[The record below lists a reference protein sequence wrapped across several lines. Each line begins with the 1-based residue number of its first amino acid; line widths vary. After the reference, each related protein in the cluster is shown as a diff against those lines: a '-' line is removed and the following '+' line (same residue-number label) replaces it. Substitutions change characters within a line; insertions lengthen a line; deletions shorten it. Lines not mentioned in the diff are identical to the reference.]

1 MLNEFKLNNEK
12 ETFILVL
19 LVFFLGGGSFFLNY
33 KINKYYDPFQS
44 RNCESSV

>member
-19 LVFFLGGGSFFLNY
+19 LFFLGGVVFFKL
-33 KINKYYDPFQS
+33 
-44 RNCESSV
+44 